1 MEAGRVADLEY
12 NDLVTGNHIRVHNSE
27 RYVRFSV
34 NDRDYF
40 FNRDTGKFDGTGMC
54 LGGGDCAET

>member
-1 MEAGRVADLEY
+1 MEPGRVADLEY

-27 RYVRFSV
+27 NYVRFSV
-34 NDRDYF
+34 NNRDYF

-54 LGGGDCAET
+54 LGCGDHRG